1 MSFGE
6 GLLRARGQIAFLL
19 ALVCSTIAIIYLETL
34 DVEGRIRTQL
44 TGELGASGRV
54 SASRSDGLEQAARTA
69 LNTASEPD
77 LTDPEPVAER
87 AAALNAV
94 VIGIS
99 QGIGPAATHRQNADR
114 VLTLIEDGDSHQIRA
129 LAPALVLLAAAMPEF
144 EPRVLALLAS
154 E

>member
-19 ALVCSTIAIIYLETL
+19 ALACSTIAIIYLETL

-44 TGELGASGRV
+44 TGELGASGSV

-99 QGIGPAATHRQNADR
+99 
-114 VLTLIEDGDSHQIRA
+114 
-129 LAPALVLLAAAMPEF
+129 
-144 EPRVLALLAS
+144 
-154 E
+154 